1 VAYQSNE
8 SGRDEIYVRPFP
20 GPGGQWQ
27 VSPAGGSSPRWRAG
41 GPVGEYELYYLA
53 PDLKLMAAAV
63 TVQGGSLAPGT
74 PEALFQTHVVSIVTR
89 QAYDVGRDGRF
100 LIATEVES
108 ASTEPIHLLLNWK
121 PPK

>member
-27 VSPAGGSSPRWRAG
+27 VSTQGGSMPRWRADG
-41 GPVGEYELYYLA
+41 KEVYYLA
-53 PDLKLMAAAV
+53 PDLRLMAAAV
-63 TVQGGSLAPGT
+63 VVQGSSIAPGT
-74 PEALFQTHVVSIVTR
+74 PEALFQTHVATLVNR
-89 QAYDVGRDGRF
+89 QPYDVAPDGRF
-100 LIATEVES
+100 LIATELES

-121 PPK
+121 PPAK